1 MWCFEPGR
9 NATQDYNLQ
18 RVSYTDVKTI
28 LMWWDTSKLGVRG
41 VRAPLIEGWVG
52 VGVMNQG
59 PDFKARET
67 LALFAD
73 ELSAHRY
80 LEGLLWPN
88 GVCCPRCGT
97 IGKVGKLIGETTR
110 VGTYKC
116 YVCRKAFSV
125 LHGTLMSSSHVP
137 AHKWLQAIYLTE
149 GGTKPMRPYHLHQI
163 LNVSFKTASSMMRRI
178 GEAAAQLQY
187 EAPQPKQQVPVLRSA
202 PIDAPRHPS
211 FLPESRPSSPALSS
225 RTVRVSIETVR
236 GVPARLGSEAV

>member
-1 MWCFEPGR
+1 
-9 NATQDYNLQ
+9 
-18 RVSYTDVKTI
+18 
-28 LMWWDTSKLGVRG
+28 
-41 VRAPLIEGWVG
+41 
-52 VGVMNQG
+52 MNQG
-59 PDFKARET
+59 PDYKARET

-80 LEGLLWPN
+80 LEGLLWPD
-88 GVCCPRCGT
+88 GVCCPRCGKA
-97 IGKVGKLIGETTR
+97 GKVGKLNGETTR

-149 GGTKPMRPYHLHQI
+149 GGTKPMRSYHLHQI

-187 EAPQPKQQVPVLRSA
+187 QAPQPKRQLLQQEQQVPVPRPT
-202 PIDAPRHPS
+202 PIGAPRKLGFPPPTPQ
-211 FLPESRPSSPALSS
+211 LSPALSS
-225 RTVRVSIETVR
+225 RTVRANVETIR
-236 GVPARLGSEAV
+236 GVPARLGPDAL